1 MRLPGVQSKW
11 NAKGHSL
18 ALNRGDFLGMGVGGL
33 RPWGLLRVG
42 LVMNPI
48 TITAT
53 WADLDPMGGEGHRWD
68 EEEGQQALRKVDSGW
83 VGGGAAYGNT
93 DLQTIQFPPWQ
104 FLVTFLRMRA
114 LLPSLPHFGRQV
126 PLLRVLLLTFV
137 LEPNEMPHRVSPKG
151 IQNMEQT

>member
-18 ALNRGDFLGMGVGGL
+18 ALSRGDFLGMGVGGL

-53 WADLDPMGGEGHRWD
+53 RAGLDTMGGEGHRWD
-68 EEEGQQALRKVDSGW
+68 KEEGQQALPKVHSRCRVW
-83 VGGGAAYGNT
+83 EHRLANNPVPSVAIPC
-93 DLQTIQFPPWQ
+93 DLSQDEGPPAFPA
-104 FLVTFLRMRA
+104 T
-114 LLPSLPHFGRQV
+114 LPQV